1 MSDEAEIARLKRLK
15 TLFAGAVAVPVEDR
29 ARYLDEACDGDSAL
43 RAELESLLVHEH
55 GADEAIDEVVAD
67 AAATLAAET
76 ISGRQLGPY
85 RVLRE
90 LGHGGMGTVWLAV
103 RADGRYEKQ
112 VAIKLVRE
120 LPGRQVLERFEAE
133 RRILAT
139 LDHPNIARLLDA
151 GTTEDGT
158 PYVVMEYVEGLP
170 VDRYCR
176 ERGLDM
182 RAVLTLFLQICSA
195 LEHAHR
201 HLIVHRD
208 IKPGNILVDDYNSP
222 KLLDFG
228 IAKLLEPSPATGPA
242 VETVS
247 AMRLL
252 TPEYASPEQVRG
264 EPITTASDVYSLGVL
279 LYRLLTQR
287 SPYENVG
294 ERPQDLERAICLDEP
309 ARMAGTIENDLENVV
324 RMALRKEPRRRYA
337 SVAHLSSDV
346 KRYLEGRAVSAQPAT
361 LAYRTRKFIS
371 RHRLAL
377 TVASAVLITV
387 GATVSAYT
395 YRLAE
400 QRDIAARERDI
411 AQREREAAE
420 EVTGFLVGSFELAD
434 PDKARGRTI
443 TAEEVLHAG
452 AERIRQDL
460 ADRPE
465 LRARL
470 LFTIGDVYEGMGLY
484 EEAGALVSESVA
496 LSRELLGGDHVDLT
510 DKLNLLAKL
519 HFRTGDY
526 EAAREI
532 MLRVVSIQEQALGP
546 RHRRVGQLLNNLA
559 ILDKSL
565 GDFEG
570 ARDRYL
576 RAYDILR
583 DAVAPDDPSLGKLL
597 GNLAVVYKRLGNYE
611 EALALYERSVV
622 AKESALGPDHP
633 ILITTLN
640 NFGNLLGDMAQ
651 YDRAQEVMGRALT
664 LARTALGEGHPETG
678 FITHNV
684 GILYCQMENL
694 EDCEAMFARAL
705 EIMEAS
711 HGPGS
716 HLVAGLL
723 HDYGE
728 LRRTQGRLEES
739 EAFYLRALALRD
751 TALGADHPETRLVRD
766 SYVDLLR
773 FMGRDRE
780 ADAVGLPAVQAGER
794 AGS

>member
-1 MSDEAEIARLKRLK
+1 MSEGDDAARLKRLK
-15 TLFAGAVAVPVEDR
+15 TLFAGAVAVSEQER
-29 ARYLDEACDGDSAL
+29 ARYLDEACGDDPSL
-43 RAELESLLVHEH
+43 RAELESLLAHES
-55 GADEAIDEVVAD
+55 GANEVIDEVVAD

-76 ISGRQLGPY
+76 ISGRRLGPY

-103 RADGRYEKQ
+103 RADGQYEKQ
-112 VAIKLVRE
+112 VAIKLVRA

-176 ERGLDM
+176 ERDLDR
-182 RAVLTLFLQICSA
+182 RAILTLFLQICSA
-195 LEHAHR
+195 VEHAHR
-201 HLIVHRD
+201 NLIVHRD
-208 IKPGNILVDDYNSP
+208 IKPGNILVDDDNSP

-279 LYRLLTQR
+279 LYQLLTQR
-287 SPYENVG
+287 SPYEGVSD
-294 ERPQDLERAICLDEP
+294 RPQDLERAICFDEP
-309 ARMAGTIENDLENVV
+309 ARMEDTVEQDLENVV
-324 RMALRKEPRRRYA
+324 RMALRKEPDRRYA

-346 KRYLEGRAVSAQPAT
+346 QRYLEGRAVSAQPAT
-361 LAYRTRKFIS
+361 LTYRARKFVS
-371 RHRLAL
+371 RNRLAI
-377 TVASAVLITV
+377 AMAGAVVLAI
-387 GATVSAYT
+387 GATVATYT

-420 EVTGFLVGSFELAD
+420 EVTAFLVDAFELAD
-434 PDKARGRTI
+434 PDNTRGRTI

-460 ADRPE
+460 TDRPA

-470 LFTIGDVYEGMGLY
+470 LYTIGGVYEGMGLY

-496 LSRELLGGDHVDLT
+496 LSRDRLGGDHVDLT
-510 DKLNLLAKL
+510 DRLNLLAKL
-519 HFRTGDY
+519 YFRTGDY
-526 EAAREI
+526 AQAREI
-532 MLRVVSIQEQALGP
+532 MLRLVSIQEQAQGP
-546 RHRRVGQLLNNLA
+546 RHRRVAQLLNNLA

-576 RAYDILR
+576 RAYDILE
-583 DAVAPDDPSLGKLL
+583 DTVPPDDPSLGKLL
-597 GNLAVVYKRLGNYE
+597 GNLAVVYKRLGDDDA
-611 EALALYERSVV
+611 ALALYERSVA
-622 AKESALGPDHP
+622 AKELALGPDHP
-633 ILITTLN
+633 VLITTLN
-640 NFGNLLGDMAQ
+640 NFGSFLGDVDQ
-651 YDRAQEVMGRALT
+651 YDRAQEVLGRALQ
-664 LARTALGEGHPETG
+664 LARSALGEDHPETG

-684 GILYCQMENL
+684 GILYCQMEDL
-694 EDCEAMFARAL
+694 EGCEAMFARSL

-711 HGPGS
+711 HGPAS
-716 HLVAGLL
+716 HLVAGVL

-728 LRRTQGRLEES
+728 LRRAQGRLEES
-739 EAFYLRALALRD
+739 EAFYVRALTLRVS
-751 TALGADHPETRLVRD
+751 ALGAEHPDTRLVRD

-773 FMGRDRE
+773 FMGRHRE
-780 ADAVGLPAVQAGER
+780 ADALEQSAVSLR
-794 AGS
+794 SGS